1 MAQLTPLSLDDA
13 RRLGAAYGLEIAEV
27 DALAAGS
34 VNSNFRLSTAGGRA
48 FFGRIYE
55 EQGARGAWTEAE
67 LSHSLAMAGVPTP
80 SPIELREGGY
90 IAEHA
95 GKPVAIY
102 PWIDGG
108 LLCQARVDAAA
119 AGEVGAALARVHTS
133 GVRVAGEG
141 RFRVADIE
149 ARLGR
154 IELEA
159 PAELAVAVPLIRGRL
174 AHYAPLRDPDLPQGL
189 IHGDLFRDNVLWSE
203 GRILAL
209 IDFESA
215 ARGAF
220 AYDVMVTLLAWCFS
234 DRFEPELCRALLS
247 RYHALRPL
255 EGRELDALCV
265 EGAIACLRF
274 ATTRIT
280 DFAMRAPPGQPP
292 VRDYRRFLARLVE
305 LEKGAIDDAVAA
317 LRR

>member
-1 MAQLTPLSLDDA
+1 MARLTPLPLEDA
-13 RRLGAAYGLEIAEV
+13 RRIGAVYGLEIAEV

-34 VNSNFRLSTAGGRA
+34 VNSNFRLSTVGGRA

-55 EQGARGAWTEAE
+55 EQGARGAWSEAE
-67 LSHSLAMAGVPTP
+67 LSHALAEAGVPTP
-80 SPIELREGGY
+80 APLELVEGGY

-102 PWIDGG
+102 PWIDGTI
-108 LLCQARVDAAA
+108 LCQTRVDAAA
-119 AGEVGAALARVHTS
+119 AAAVGAALAHMHGS

-141 RFRVADIE
+141 RFRVADVE
-149 ARLGR
+149 ARLAR
-154 IELEA
+154 IEREA
-159 PAELAVAVPLIRGRL
+159 PADLAVAVPLIRERL
-174 AHYAPLRDPDLPQGL
+174 EHYAPLRDRDLPQGL
-189 IHGDLFRDNVLWSE
+189 IHGDLFRDNVLWSG

-215 ARGAF
+215 ARGAY
-220 AYDVMVTLLAWCFS
+220 AYDVMATLLAWCYG
-234 DRFEPELCRALLS
+234 DGFEPELVRALLS
-247 RYHALRPL
+247 GYHAVRPL
-255 EGRELDALCV
+255 EKRELDALPV

-292 VRDYRRFLARLVE
+292 VRDYRRFLARLVA
-305 LEKGAIDDAVAA
+305 LENGAIDDAVAG